1 LFGARNR
8 GWEKTVAF
16 SGLAFERCTEN
27 YNGELPVPRVFAR
40 TNEAEQGVQPEKPSV
55 KDAGWNA
62 AGILTVVSAT
72 TTTKHVRKPVQ
83 SERRSSTAEE
93 TTCVAARH
101 A

>member
-72 TTTKHVRKPVQ
+72 TTTKHIPAFGSPFRVSGGLR
-83 SERRSSTAEE
+83 SEVTA
-93 TTCVAARH
+93 
-101 A
+101 